1 MELVIAL
8 AALALAVLLATGGHA
23 WWSARRAAP
32 RQAVAEPPDPG
43 VAQGDDL
50 DGPLPPPGLSSSGLD
65 RSSQLDDPPCDAG
78 RPPGEHASPGGM
90 QAFGAGFE
98 RPARLNTA
106 AEVDPL
112 PLRQRGRLDAL
123 IDALVPLTLEAPVS
137 GELALQHQPGS
148 RRAGSKPMAIE
159 GLNAADGQW
168 EVPTHGQ
175 TYSEFQAGVQLANRA
190 GPLNEIEYSE
200 FVQKVEAFAEGVGAM
215 ADLPDMLEV
224 VARARELDAF
234 AQPRDAQLLVVL
246 RAAAVAWSVGYV
258 HQCAARHGFV
268 PGALPGRLVV
278 PGAVLGDP
286 PVLVLSYDAQ
296 AVMAEDPQASAIL
309 ELRLSL
315 DVAQTSESAE
325 PFPAW
330 HQAATS
336 LAAEMDAR
344 IVDVDGRPVTLQLF
358 DGIAKDLQGLYREL
372 EARDL
377 AAGSLAARRLFS

>member
-1 MELVIAL
+1 MELAIAL
-8 AALALAVLLATGGHA
+8 AALALAVLLVIGGHA

-32 RQAVAEPPDPG
+32 RQPVVERAGRGGAEGSEGAGAVPSLGLPPTSPGASSRHDVPPWDSSLPMVEAVA
-43 VAQGDDL
+43 
-50 DGPLPPPGLSSSGLD
+50 SSGM
-65 RSSQLDDPPCDAG
+65 
-78 RPPGEHASPGGM
+78 EASGG
-90 QAFGAGFE
+90 GLE
-98 RPARLNTA
+98 RPARLNAA
-106 AEVDPL
+106 AEVDPP

-123 IDALVPLTLEAPVS
+123 IDAVVPLTLDAPVS

-148 RRAGSKPMAIE
+148 RRAGTKPMAIE

-168 EVPTHGQ
+168 EVPSHGQ

-200 FVQKVEAFAEGVGAM
+200 FVQKVEAFADGVGAM

-286 PVLVLSYDAQ
+286 PVLVLSYDAH
-296 AVMAEDPQASAIL
+296 AVMAEDPQASALL

-315 DVAQTSESAE
+315 DVAQTPESAE

-344 IVDVDGRPVTLQLF
+344 IVDVDGQPVTLQLF
-358 DGIAKDLQGLYREL
+358 DGIAKDLQGLYRDL

-377 AAGSLAARRLFS
+377 AAGSPAARRLFA